1 MTGTSTPAAD
11 SGAEPGA
18 GPGVHRGRE
27 GATPGTG
34 TGTGTGKQERG
45 PWYRRRGVV
54 LGACVAVVLVI
65 TVITDL
71 PSHAS
76 RATNIASSNAVVKEV
91 NTDISPCVFAA
102 NEAFTIY
109 GYQVHKSLTASDRAN
124 VPALLNDDQTACS
137 FTNDS
142 IFSLSD
148 IEVPG
153 SSAGKQLG
161 NIVSSVTLW
170 TTSDALGRGRRH
182 TDPHAASDQRRCAG
196 HLVQRPPPTGLRP
209 ICSRRLPAGHRHLAQ
224 HQAGPPRPASA
235 TGAVDTLTEPVR
247 REAHLRSPRPL

>member
-1 MTGTSTPAAD
+1 MEPVGEPPSTLAPD
-11 SGAEPGA
+11 
-18 GPGVHRGRE
+18 
-27 GATPGTG
+27 
-34 TGTGTGKQERG
+34 TGKPDQG
-45 PWYRRRGVV
+45 PWYRRRGVL
-54 LGACVAVVLVI
+54 LGVCVAVVLVI

-76 RATNIASSNAVVKEV
+76 RATNIASSNAVIKEV
-91 NTDISPCVFAA
+91 NADISPCVFGA

-109 GYQVHKSLTASDRAN
+109 GYQVHNSLTASDRAQM
-124 VPALLNDDQTACS
+124 PALLNDDLTACS

-170 TTSDALGRGRRH
+170 TTSDALGAVVAIQRLTLDPTNAAALATLARDRRQL
-182 TDPHAASDQRRCAG
+182 ASDRTAADASLQAIETMLDTKLLPLDLPQIPTSSDLNG
-196 HLVQRPPPTGLRP
+196 VQSLD
-209 ICSRRLPAGHRHLAQ
+209 
-224 HQAGPPRPASA
+224 QA
-235 TGAVDTLTEPVR
+235 
-247 REAHLRSPRPL
+247 